1 MAKCKKCGA
10 EMDENA
16 KYCPACGA
24 AVESTQDNNKTNE
37 QDKVKAAFDKFN
49 DTTDTTADYD
59 SKDIDDNKVMGVLAY
74 IGILF
79 IIPLLAAPNSKFAR
93 FHANQGLVLFIA
105 DVVLGVAAK
114 LVSFIPVVG
123 WVISIAVGVVG
134 LAFMILGIVNAANG
148 KAKELPLIGNFK
160 LLK

>member
-1 MAKCKKCGA
+1 
-10 EMDENA
+10 MDENA
-16 KYCPACGA
+16 KSCPACGA
-24 AVESTQDNNKTNE
+24 AVESTQDSNESNE
-37 QDKVKAAFDKFN
+37 QDKVKAAFEKIN
-49 DTTDTTADYD
+49 DTADTTADYD

-79 IIPLLAAPNSKFAR
+79 LIPLLAAPNSKFAR
-93 FHANQGLVLFIA
+93 FHTNQGLILFIA
-105 DVVLGVAAK
+105 DVVLGAAAK

>member
-1 MAKCKKCGA
+1 
-10 EMDENA
+10 MDENA
-16 KYCPACGA
+16 KYCPSCGA

-37 QDKVKAAFDKFN
+37 QDKVKAAFEKIN
-49 DTTDTTADYD
+49 DTADTTADYD

>member
-1 MAKCKKCGA
+1 
-10 EMDENA
+10 MDENA
-16 KYCPACGA
+16 KYCPSCGA

-93 FHANQGLVLFIA
+93 FHANQGLILFIA